1 MNEFDRPHVAS
12 AVAVQPGV
20 AVGAALV
27 QCKVKE
33 TGARECPYTCL
44 FTGRDA
50 PQRLERIQDWIEG
63 ARTPIVSNLILL
75 IASLV

>member
-1 MNEFDRPHVAS
+1 MFNDRVAP
-12 AVAVQPGV
+12 VRLEQPGV

-33 TGARECPYTCL
+33 TGAWMSPHTCL
-44 FTGRDA
+44 FTGCDA
-50 PQRLERIQDWIEG
+50 PQSLECIQDWIEG